1 MRVNQD
7 PKNSADQGLNNWHLQ
22 PKKNLQ
28 AKNIKTQKQL
38 EKLTTRTLVQFFFF
52 YSTNYNFK
60 NSNEVMEQQGTINKG
75 K

>member
-38 EKLTTRTLVQFFFF
+38 EKLTTRTLVQIFFCFFLF

-60 NSNEVMEQQGTINKG
+60 NSNEVMEQQ
-75 K
+75 